1 MDYSNCGINSEP
13 FRFHARFVKDLLPLV
28 GQPYNTF
35 GPYPGTPRLMKD
47 SLAKIGWDT
56 KPIGG
61 DRRRFSYYDST
72 GVEVGQV
79 HYLKLSRH
87 NTSVSKAC
95 SRKNITRQLLSN
107 AGLPVPRGFVLDR
120 GDIKLGR
127 YLLSTLGQSVIVKPS
142 HGAASK
148 GLTVGVRTHEEFNGA
163 WDAAL
168 EASKPGSPIVVEE
181 QIYGFDL
188 RAFVVGGKFV
198 AGATRLQPYVVG
210 DGVTSVEELVKI
222 DISRRQCHAQLAANP
237 PVIDNYTLELQ
248 GYSEDSAPAPGE
260 VVFLNPKPTLN
271 DGAVTVEVT
280 PLVSNALKELA
291 IAAVRAIEGLE
302 VAAVDFIVPS
312 LDSADGAVVLELN
325 EGPGLYMH
333 VMPAIG
339 KPVNVT
345 DAVCSYLA
353 EGQKASGLRVEN

>member
-1 MDYSNCGINSEP
+1 MGFSSCDINNAP
-13 FRFHARFVKDLLPLV
+13 FRFHKRFVKEFLPLV

-47 SLAKIGWDT
+47 SLARIGWDT

-61 DRRRFSYYDST
+61 DRRRFSYYDSK
-72 GVEVGQV
+72 GFEVGQV

-87 NTSVSKAC
+87 DTSVSKAC

-120 GDIKLGR
+120 GDIKLGQ
-127 YLLSTLGQSVIVKPS
+127 YLLPTLGRSVIVKPA

-148 GLTVGVRTHEEFNGA
+148 GLTVGVRTHAEFNRA

-168 EASKPGSPIVVEE
+168 AASKPNSPIVVEE
-181 QIYGFDL
+181 QILGFDL
-188 RAFVVGGKFV
+188 RAFVVGREFV
-198 AGATRLQPYVVG
+198 AGATRLQPFVVG
-210 DGVTSVEELVKI
+210 DGGTSVSDLVKL

-237 PVIDNYTLELQ
+237 PVIDNYSLELQ
-248 GYSEDSAPAPGE
+248 GHSVDSAPALGE

-280 PLVSNALKELA
+280 PFVSDALKELA
-291 IAAVRAIEGLE
+291 IAAVRAIDGLE
-302 VAAVDFIVPS
+302 IAAVDFIVPS

-345 DAVCSYLA
+345 DEVCEYLA
-353 EGQKASGLRVEN
+353 EGQKTSG